1 MENCCEI
8 NITFLKF
15 VPNIAHLIL
24 NLSENFTTG
33 VAYKRFA
40 YKKRANSNLTAER
53 TNFLANKT
61 MRLILELYVYM

>member
-40 YKKRANSNLTAER
+40 YKKRANSNLVA
-53 TNFLANKT
+53 
-61 MRLILELYVYM
+61 